1 MIMEIA
7 KYKHIKIHEKNNK
20 SSFKQLLPI
29 DCPYPDGFFMGEF
42 L

>member
-1 MIMEIA
+1 MIVEIA
-7 KYKHIKIHEKNNK
+7 KYKHIKMCGKKKK

-29 DCPYPDGFFMGEF
+29 DCPYPDGFMGEF